1 MKQRQ
6 TGFTLIE
13 LLITLGLSVFI
24 LSAAY
29 LLFFSARKI
38 YFSQQAMIQVQET
51 GRIAVNIL
59 RDRIRA
65 AGGLGC
71 RSWSAGF
78 PVFIQ
83 AHTLPEWI
91 PKQAS
96 DVIQFYKGENKSWSP
111 SLPTYLQNRVR
122 ENTDVAIIYQAY
134 EQSTYLLEGMANTE
148 VPLLL
153 PSSASIELGDVLIIS
168 DCDQADI
175 FQVSSVSKQAE
186 NILVFHQPPY
196 NNSSALSKA
205 YDKNAYISVL
215 KNTAY
220 YIGDTDRIYE
230 DNTPVNALFEFSG
243 ESSNGHQELI
253 EGVSDLKI
261 HSKNHDKI
269 ISLSIE
275 TVFNGIKESWP
286 LIINRRN

>member
-1 MKQRQ
+1 MKQGQ

-38 YFSQQAMIQVQET
+38 YFAQQAMIQVQET

-71 RSWSAGF
+71 RSWNHQF

-83 AHTLPEWI
+83 ANTLSEWI

-96 DVIQFYKGENKSWSP
+96 DLIQFYKGENKSWSP

-122 ENTDVAIIYQAY
+122 ENTDVAIIHQAY
-134 EQSTYLLEGMANTE
+134 EKSTYLLQAMANTD

-168 DCDQADI
+168 DCEKADI
-175 FQVSSVSKQAE
+175 FQVSSVARQSE
-186 NILVFHQPPY
+186 NILAFHQPPY

-205 YDKNAYISVL
+205 YDKNAYISLL
-215 KNTAY
+215 KNVAY
-220 YIGDTDRIYE
+220 YIGDTGRFYE
-230 DNTPVNALFEFSG
+230 NNTPVYALFEY
-243 ESSNGHQELI
+243 SNGHQELI

-261 HSKNHDKI
+261 HSKNQDKI
-269 ISLSIE
+269 ISLAIE
-275 TVFNGIKESWP
+275 TVFNGIKENWP
-286 LIINRRN
+286 VIINRRN